1 MRLVSV
7 NARRAH
13 DDPITDEVHVAL
25 FQFEHPDLD
34 APVRLST
41 DPGERIS
48 TDPLRYGTRS
58 RWNGADPATEPYWFV
73 LVSAEIPGDMEDAPA
88 SATLILE
95 NVSNDIAATLRSFTT
110 RPTVHMAV
118 VLAASPDI
126 VEQEYRGM
134 VVPGAEGDAGQVVIS
149 ISRDPIEQ
157 EQVPMDRMTKD
168 RFPGLHR

>member
-1 MRLVSV
+1 MSGAFRKQSSQTSLSFRLDRATTTSGRGEYAQFTSGSV
-7 NARRAH
+7 THPFRLLFTNCPESNASCLYH
-13 DDPITDEVHVAL
+13 
-25 FQFEHPDLD
+25 
-34 APVRLST
+34 
-41 DPGERIS
+41 
-48 TDPLRYGTRS
+48 
-58 RWNGADPATEPYWFV
+58 
-73 LVSAEIPGDMEDAPA
+73 
-88 SATLILE
+88 
-95 NVSNDIAATLRSFTT
+95 VSNDIAATLRSFTT